1 MVHFKVV
8 GPKSHRNLGDS
19 QNSRKLVDSHGS
31 GLMGGSKQGNFCAHL
46 EKPSLKSAELHTG
59 RALADGCH
67 YFRASQGIVTS
78 GTLEVWRDFIPHLH
92 VAAQSKTLQ
101 FIIIFFFSSLSQPS
115 VFKPMPWGLLPR
127 EVTAFKFCHSCV
139 FWWPQCLRMTVYKLF
154 LIANSL
160 L

>member
-101 FIIIFFFSSLSQPS
+101 FIFYFFFPPSLSPVFSNPCPGACYPEKWQPS
-115 VFKPMPWGLLPR
+115 NS
-127 EVTAFKFCHSCV
+127 VTAVFSDGHSV
-139 FWWPQCLRMTVYKLF
+139 
-154 LIANSL
+154 
-160 L
+160 

>member
-67 YFRASQGIVTS
+67 YFHASQGIVTS

-101 FIIIFFFSSLSQPS
+101 FIIFFFSSLSQPS

-154 LIANSL
+154 LIANL
-160 L
+160 LL